1 MEKFHHDLHGL
12 KVKILQMGE
21 LALEMLTN
29 SITSLKDLD
38 EELANHVHDQRKL
51 LAQFDFE
58 TEEEAMRLIAL
69 YQPMAIDLRTLGT
82 VLKLN
87 TYLTRIGRYGKDI
100 ANVTRIDMKS
110 HSHVKKLI
118 SIPQMMTIIHGM
130 VSDALKAFREN
141 KIEYLVKM
149 AERDNEVDELRITIY
164 RECLTYMFE
173 DPKNI
178 PVCTA
183 YIMVARYLERC
194 GDHACKMAEK
204 IHYMVT
210 GQHIEIK

>member
-1 MEKFHHDLHGL
+1 MEKFHHDLNDL
-12 KVKILQMGE
+12 KNKILKMGD
-21 LALEMLTN
+21 LALEMLTK
-29 SITSLKDLD
+29 SVSSLKDLD
-38 EELANHVHDQRKL
+38 VEIADRVYEQRKL
-51 LAQFDFE
+51 LAQLDFE

-69 YQPMAIDLRTLGT
+69 YQPMAVDLRTLGT

-100 ANVTRIDMKS
+100 ANVTRIDMKERA
-110 HSHVKKLI
+110 HVKKLV
-118 SIPQMMTIIHGM
+118 SIPQMTNIIQGM
-130 VSDALKAFREN
+130 VSDALKAFKEN
-141 KIEYLVKM
+141 KIEYLTNM
-149 AERDNEVDELRITIY
+149 AERDNEVDELRISIY

-204 IHYMVT
+204 IQYMVT
-210 GQHIEIK
+210 GQHVEIK